1 MSSEELG
8 GRVSKLEED
17 VSDLKV
23 ETAKIGTALD
33 ALKETAAERHEDLK
47 ESLTEIGKA
56 VKAHDA
62 HSSRHTRWL
71 KEILTPQTV
80 AIILA
85 ILASAFGAP
94 MVAQQIMGSTGI
106 EAEAP
111 APAAAEAEAPATEE
125 AEEAEEE
132 SPAEEETPPEEATPE

>member
-23 ETAKIGTALD
+23 ETAKIGTSLD

-47 ESLTEIGKA
+47 GSLTEIGKA

-62 HSSRHTRWL
+62 HVSRHTRWL

-80 AIILA
+80 AIVLA

-94 MVAQQIMGSTGI
+94 MMAQQIMGSAGI
-106 EAEAP
+106 ETEAP
-111 APAAAEAEAPATEE
+111 APAEAEVAEAPAAEE
-125 AEEAEEE
+125 AEEAA
-132 SPAEEETPPEEATPE
+132 PVEEETPPEEATPE